1 MGRSAPAASSLMVLV
16 KIFVSPPIPT
26 GMASGTALVLAASS
40 VATQHRPKVKTGD
53 FKHKLFEIDDEAF
66 SNIRGFHR
74 WCAALMRS

>member
-1 MGRSAPAASSLMVLV
+1 MVLV

-26 GMASGTALVLAASS
+26 GVAPGTVLVLAASS
-40 VATQHRPKVKTGD
+40 EATQHRTEVKTGD
-53 FKHKLFEIDDEAF
+53 CKHKLFEIYDEAF